1 MFGTHHILVLL
12 HGIAYDNIYSLA
24 DNRMPTE
31 WYNEMMTL
39 LLWYMVQ
46 RLRFGIWYNL
56 SLVNGHM
63 ATLTIEYHLR
73 LMGYIL
79 VDAMA
84 MVQLDVSFRC

>member
-1 MFGTHHILVLL
+1 
-12 HGIAYDNIYSLA
+12 
-24 DNRMPTE
+24 
-31 WYNEMMTL
+31 
-39 LLWYMVQ
+39 MVQ
-46 RLRFGIWYNL
+46 RNDDDFVTLVYGVRLRFGIWYNL

-84 MVQLDVSFRC
+84 MVRLDVSFRC

>member
-1 MFGTHHILVLL
+1 MVQRNDDDFVTLVY
-12 HGIAYDNIYSLA
+12 G
-24 DNRMPTE
+24 
-31 WYNEMMTL
+31 
-39 LLWYMVQ
+39 VQ